1 VVEVPKPPAR
11 SWHGP
16 TELPVFPLPGVFLF
30 PGCVMPLHIFEP
42 RYRQMVS
49 DLLDRHGRLVMG
61 TIVEGQCTTS
71 AADGVPRIH
80 EVAGLGEIGRHE
92 ELADGRF
99 LIWLIGLGRVR
110 VHEIPSDRLYRQVR
124 VEPLEEWDVP
134 PEAERGV
141 RARVQAALLSRCDE
155 FLNLPQGVPL
165 THLVDL
171 LLQRLQLPSN
181 RMQEL
186 FAETDVQ
193 RRAEGALAEHARRGL
208 PPPAG

>member
-1 VVEVPKPPAR
+1 MQAREPRPRPLNGPAEVPI
-11 SWHGP
+11 
-16 TELPVFPLPGVFLF
+16 FPLPNVFLF

-42 RYRQMVS
+42 RYRQMVQ
-49 DLLDRHGRLVMG
+49 DLLDRHGRLVLG
-61 TIVEGQCTTS
+61 TLVEGQ
-71 AADGVPRIH
+71 AAQDVPAVHPI
-80 EVAGLGEIGRHE
+80 AGLGEIGRHE
-92 ELADGRF
+92 KLEDGRF

-110 VHEIPSDRLYRQVR
+110 IEEVSSDRLYRRVR
-124 VEPLEEWDVP
+124 IESVEEWDVP
-134 PEAERGV
+134 REEEAGL
-141 RARVQAALLSRCDE
+141 RARVQAALLARCDE

-186 FAETDVQ
+186 FAETDVR

-208 PPPAG
+208 PPPPK

>member
-1 VVEVPKPPAR
+1 MVEGPKPPAR
-11 SWHGP
+11 PWYGP

-61 TIVEGQCTTS
+61 TIVDGHS
-71 AADGVPRIH
+71 DADGAPKFH
-80 EVAGLGEIGRHE
+80 DVAGLGEIGRHE

-99 LIWLIGLGRVR
+99 LIWVIGLGRVR
-110 VHEIPSDRLYRQVR
+110 TTEIPSDRLYRR
-124 VEPLEEWDVP
+124 VKIEPLEEWDVP
-134 PEAERGV
+134 SDEESGL
-141 RARVQAALLSRCDE
+141 RARVQSALLARCDE
-155 FLNLPQGVPL
+155 FLNLPAGVPL

-171 LLQRLQLPSN
+171 LLQRLQLPAT

-186 FAETDVQ
+186 FSETDLRV
-193 RRAEGALAEHARRGL
+193 RAEGALAEHLRRAL
-208 PPPAG
+208 PPPATS